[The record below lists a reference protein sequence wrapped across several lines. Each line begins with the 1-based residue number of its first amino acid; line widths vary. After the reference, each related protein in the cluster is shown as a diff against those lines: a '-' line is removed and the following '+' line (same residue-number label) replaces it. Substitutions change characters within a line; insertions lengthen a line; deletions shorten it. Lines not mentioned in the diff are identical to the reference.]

1 MSPFRFTRGGRKIET
16 ASPPEL
22 AARRRVQAVVGLLL
36 RDRHTR
42 GTHSSVAPPHE
53 RAPTLIPI
61 RQARLP
67 VITAD
72 HEGAEGK

>member
-1 MSPFRFTRGGRKIET
+1 
-16 ASPPEL
+16 
-22 AARRRVQAVVGLLL
+22 VQAVVGLLL

-67 VITAD
+67 VTAVD